1 MSHYITVESGK
12 SLKLKTAGKYCDR
25 DIVVTAEGGSGMV
38 VCEKTDRVSAQHIL
52 ALIENLKVVS
62 LPNAQTINEV
72 TFQNCKH
79 LTRIDAPNVTS
90 IGDGAFYECTSLT
103 DIYMPT
109 LWTVNLNAFKGCT
122 SLRRIDFPSL
132 KTVISGA
139 FVGCVNLSEVN
150 LPQLT
155 LIDANA
161 FANCSSLV
169 KVDFPSVTDIGADAF
184 LNCTNLSTVIL
195 RTTVQPCIVDVTSF
209 INTKIMDENG
219 MPTGQ
224 GFAYYP
230 TSMDEAYRAVYEPA
244 FAEMG
249 MPGAFDY
256 LFRKIEDYPEI
267 TGG

>member
-1 MSHYITVESGK
+1 MSHSITVESGK

-25 DIVVTAEGGSGMV
+25 DIVVTAEGGSSMV
-38 VCEKTDRVSAQHIL
+38 VCEQTDEVHAQHIL
-52 ALIENLKVVS
+52 ALIEDLKVVS
-62 LPNAQTINEV
+62 LPNAQTINES
-72 TFQNCKH
+72 TFSTCKH

-90 IGDGAFYECTSLT
+90 IGDGAFHDCTSLT

-109 LWTVNLNAFKGCT
+109 LWTVNLYGFKGCT
-122 SLRRIDFPSL
+122 NLRRIDFPSL
-132 KTVISGA
+132 KTVICGS
-139 FVGCVNLSEVN
+139 FEGCVNLSEVN

-155 LIDANA
+155 FIDTNA

-169 KVDFPSVTDIGADAF
+169 KVDFPSVTDIGVEAF

-195 RTTVQPCIVDVTSF
+195 RTTEQPCIVGVTSF
-209 INTKIMDENG
+209 LNTKIMDENG

-249 MPGAFDY
+249 LDGAFDY
-256 LFRKIEDYPEI
+256 LFRKIEDYPDI
-267 TGG
+267 CG